1 MKKTT
6 IIIKIIIISSL
17 FPVAMLLLGLV
28 FEVIYPGFFHYLSNL
43 CHGLNDCL
51 TRPAFEYLLREKTQ
65 HFFLFSWGI
74 GLAMVSLMAYQN
86 LRTEI
91 HEWIRKFK

>member
-1 MKKTT
+1 MRGVV
-6 IIIKIIIISSL
+6 IIVNIIMTSL
-17 FPVAMLLLGLV
+17 PFPVAMLFLGLV

-65 HFFLFSWGI
+65 RFFLFSWGV
-74 GLAMVSLMAYQN
+74 GLAMVFLMAYQN
-86 LRTEI
+86 LRPEI
-91 HEWIRKFK
+91 HEWLRKFK